1 MLANARDARRR
12 TGLTSDLRPPE
23 AGPNADPVLYGVA
36 AGLAALFPPVML
48 RSETAPEPRRPS
60 GSHPSGTNQ
69 SRDTTGSR

>member
-36 AGLAALFPPVML
+36 AGLAALFPPKPF
-48 RSETAPEPRRPS
+48 EAPPMNRAE
-60 GSHPSGTNQ
+60 
-69 SRDTTGSR
+69 